1 MGQSATKCAPPC
13 LPSARFH
20 IDHRKRL
27 GKGTFGTA
35 VLARDSFREKSVAA
49 KIVKLT
55 HSVSEKQLRR
65 EMVIQQHA
73 ACEHVA
79 AVYGSASRWDQF
91 VIFLELCSGGELCS
105 LVATRGALPEA
116 EVHGYFKQIIAGV
129 VHMHS
134 VGIVHRDLKLE
145 NVMLTDK
152 GHVRIIDFGLAHQY
166 SMGDD
171 GTYKERPLSRC
182 CGSEVYSAPEVL
194 DPDVGYS
201 YKADLWS
208 CGVILFALLYG
219 CFPLELA
226 SLSDWRFRKLI
237 AAEKAGRGASFAV
250 LRWIERPQHLSHK
263 VCVLIDGLLRVQQ
276 AQRLSAVEASA
287 NEWVDMPSLSANL
300 SYDSLCEI
308 SDEETRRNT
317 ARNAARDGP
326 TAGGAP
332 NTAHRGHV
340 AGHVASVRRVGR
352 AAGRR
357 AVPCGVAC
365 RVAPRLLVRYLAQ
378 AVIREVGRER
388 RHVDPL
394 VGRGLHRREPLR
406 LLHAQQAV
414 NEHAHLV
421 RQVLRSL
428 DPAQDGEARAAPGLL
443 GRDQLPEPPVAQA
456 GKFEREAAIKQ
467 REENHPARPQVG
479 LV

>member
-1 MGQSATKCAPPC
+1 MPLESHGRVESREAGEERWHQSGGCLTCLSDGRGGDHAEADKGNKELLEE
-13 LPSARFH
+13 LPSLLGAARLAQRRVCWRDVALGALAH
-20 IDHRKRL
+20 PLALRLVAKAQRDDAEPAHELPAHLRRARQRHRQL
-27 GKGTFGTA
+27 VAVVLAAGVA
-35 VLARDSFREKSVAA
+35 VLVGIASVAA
-49 KIVKLT
+49 
-55 HSVSEKQLRR
+55 
-65 EMVIQQHA
+65 
-73 ACEHVA
+73 
-79 AVYGSASRWDQF
+79 AVVVR
-91 VIFLELCSGGELCS
+91 
-105 LVATRGALPEA
+105 LVGL
-116 EVHGYFKQIIAGV
+116 
-129 VHMHS
+129 
-134 VGIVHRDLKLE
+134 
-145 NVMLTDK
+145 
-152 GHVRIIDFGLAHQY
+152 VRVR
-166 SMGDD
+166 
-171 GTYKERPLSRC
+171 RPLER
-182 CGSEVYSAPEVL
+182 
-194 DPDVGYS
+194 VGHHR
-201 YKADLWS
+201 L
-208 CGVILFALLYG
+208 GRTRVG
-219 CFPLELA
+219 R
-226 SLSDWRFRKLI
+226 SDI
-237 AAEKAGRGASFAV
+237 AAA
-250 LRWIERPQHLSHK
+250 
-263 VCVLIDGLLRVQQ
+263 
-276 AQRLSAVEASA
+276 
-287 NEWVDMPSLSANL
+287 
-300 SYDSLCEI
+300 
-308 SDEETRRNT
+308 
-317 ARNAARDGP
+317 
-326 TAGGAP
+326 
-332 NTAHRGHV
+332 GHV